1 MSALPPSCRS
11 NKQRIAA
18 ASSPRQQLII
28 KRHKPVLSV
37 NSWV

>member
-1 MSALPPSCRS
+1 MEALPPSCRS

-18 ASSPRQQLII
+18 ASSPRQRLILR
-28 KRHKPVLSV
+28 RHKSVLSV